1 MALLT
6 LDCEVQ
12 MYEKRLELEIQRKV
26 AGSVVA
32 AEISDHLNAFSN
44 ISGRGTET
52 VFLTISLSLHPFST
66 PLPLSSSLSHHLST
80 ILQHFTCSASRWCHF
95 WSAQKCTTQSIN
107 CPSVIR
113 CMQLVNALFLKFLP
127 THVWLKDAAEI
138 LNSKD
143 TFLLFLLQT
152 NTSTS
157 AGSSV
162 TQISS
167 KTYKSISHSAVVN
180 FRSTGCFFWS
190 FVAER
195 DCQSTDRELRKTSHR
210 QFGYCSTIWCT
221 AWILETLPPKL

>member
-1 MALLT
+1 MHQDDAIFALRKN
-6 LDCEVQ
+6 VQ
-12 MYEKRLELEIQRKV
+12 
-26 AGSVVA
+26 
-32 AEISDHLNAFSN
+32 HN
-44 ISGRGTET
+44 
-52 VFLTISLSLHPFST
+52 
-66 PLPLSSSLSHHLST
+66 
-80 ILQHFTCSASRWCHF
+80 
-95 WSAQKCTTQSIN
+95 TTQSIN

-180 FRSTGCFFWS
+180 FRSTGCFFGHSW
-190 FVAER
+190 
-195 DCQSTDRELRKTSHR
+195 QSVTVSQLTENYARPRTDSLAIVEPSDAQPEFWRLYLLNYNV
-210 QFGYCSTIWCT
+210 F
-221 AWILETLPPKL
+221 

>member
-1 MALLT
+1 MHQDDAIFALRKN
-6 LDCEVQ
+6 VQ
-12 MYEKRLELEIQRKV
+12 
-26 AGSVVA
+26 
-32 AEISDHLNAFSN
+32 HN
-44 ISGRGTET
+44 
-52 VFLTISLSLHPFST
+52 
-66 PLPLSSSLSHHLST
+66 
-80 ILQHFTCSASRWCHF
+80 
-95 WSAQKCTTQSIN
+95 TTQSIN
-107 CPSVIR
+107 CLSVIR

-180 FRSTGCFFWS
+180 FRSTGCFFGHSWPERVV
-190 FVAER
+190 VAER
-195 DCQSTDRELRKTSHR
+195 DRQSTDRELRKTSHR
-210 QFGYCSTIWCT
+210 QFGYCWTIWCT

>member
-1 MALLT
+1 MHQDVAILL
-6 LDCEVQ
+6 C
-12 MYEKRLELEIQRKV
+12 
-26 AGSVVA
+26 A
-32 AEISDHLNAFSN
+32 N
-44 ISGRGTET
+44 
-52 VFLTISLSLHPFST
+52 
-66 PLPLSSSLSHHLST
+66 
-80 ILQHFTCSASRWCHF
+80 
-95 WSAQKCTTQSIN
+95 TTQLIN

-152 NTSTS
+152 NNSTS

-167 KTYKSISHSAVVN
+167 KTYKSISHSAVVY

-195 DCQSTDRELRKTSHR
+195 DRHSTDRESRKTSHR
-210 QFGYCSTIWCT
+210 QFGYCWTIWCP
-221 AWILETLPPKL
+221 ACLWILETLPPKLQCFLIISAIIWTEEEKGSRRQIFHTHLTLSTWNLLYLSL